1 MRGITN
7 VGEFNVDSANELI
20 YVGDTNDIQP
30 PDQRR
35 ERMSANAT
43 PPSYTPFGT
52 QAIGQTEKALG
63 AILDRQ
69 LAGTGLTERQWVT
82 LSVTATLGSTLTRE
96 QLLGRV
102 AGVFKIDQAGAQD
115 LVSQLVD
122 AGLVRETTD
131 DGPRIQASEQGSQ
144 LFASVRGSI
153 AEITER
159 LWGDLPAADLEIAGR
174 VLAAVLERANAE
186 LTRS

>member
-1 MRGITN
+1 MLVTPTIFKLPTN
-7 VGEFNVDSANELI
+7 EGNV
-20 YVGDTNDIQP
+20 
-30 PDQRR
+30 
-35 ERMSANAT
+35 MSANAT

-82 LSVTATLGSTLTRE
+82 LSVTATLGSTLTRA

-102 AGVFKIDQAGAQD
+102 AGVFKIDQAGAQE

-122 AGLVRETTD
+122 AGLVGETTD
-131 DGPRIQASEQGSQ
+131 DRRPGIQASEQGSQ

-159 LWGDLPAADLEIAGR
+159 LWGDLPAADLETAGR

-186 LTRS
+186 LARS